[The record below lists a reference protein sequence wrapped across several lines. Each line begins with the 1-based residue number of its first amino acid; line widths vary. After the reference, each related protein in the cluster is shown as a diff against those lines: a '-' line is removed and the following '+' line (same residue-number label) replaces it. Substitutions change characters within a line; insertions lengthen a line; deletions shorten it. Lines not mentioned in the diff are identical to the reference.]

1 MSDVFCK
8 GCRYYEFISNFTI
21 EGYTPSAK
29 ICTNINNSVVK
40 KSALEKYENY
50 PDIDYV
56 NSKNDCKLFE
66 PILVKVSFINRVFSK
81 ISLWYGLAFDCDE
94 PMYVEPELG
103 GGMCKETGM
112 PE

>member
-1 MSDVFCK
+1 MSDVFCE
-8 GCRYYEFISNFTI
+8 GCRYCRCRLNF
-21 EGYTPSAK
+21 PLHV
-29 ICTNINNSVVK
+29 CTNEKNILFS
-40 KSALEKYENY
+40 KSAYMIHEDN
-50 PDIDYV
+50 PGIDKV
-56 NSKNDCKLFE
+56 NKNNDCNLFE
-66 PILVKVSFINRVFSK
+66 LIPPKPINVPFINRVFSK